1 MAGSSRSAGR
11 VPARRRRDRQATADT
26 VPQNA
31 PYPPS
36 HARPIRPELESPSRH
51 SPKSLLYPYP
61 VRVTQAAARSAY
73 PGRAIGRRR
82 RTPVAAGKLRLI
94 GDCAML
100 HAIRKAG
107 IGGLPAEVEIRLAR
121 MTDRPFADLVAEVEK
136 RGLALDLLEIGRA
149 HV

>member
-1 MAGSSRSAGR
+1 MRISDWSSDVCSS
-11 VPARRRRDRQATADT
+11 D
-26 VPQNA
+26 
-31 PYPPS
+31 
-36 HARPIRPELESPSRH
+36 
-51 SPKSLLYPYP
+51 LLYPYP

-121 MTDRPFADLVAEVEK
+121 MHDRPFADLVAE
-136 RGLALDLLEIGRA
+136 EIGRA
-149 HV
+149 ACRERVWQYV

>member
-1 MAGSSRSAGR
+1 MRISDWSSDVCSS
-11 VPARRRRDRQATADT
+11 D
-26 VPQNA
+26 
-31 PYPPS
+31 
-36 HARPIRPELESPSRH
+36 
-51 SPKSLLYPYP
+51 LLYPYP

-121 MTDRPFADLVAEVEK
+121 LTDRTFADIVAEVEK
-136 RGLALDLLEIGRA
+136 RGHALEHLARIGRNGPGRGA
-149 HV
+149 GRDGRRP